1 MLGKNTA
8 RLEMKGHRNSLWRVI
23 SIRCLAVVLAIT
35 GISCHGLSLGRSPL
49 FGRVAR
55 ADGLHRGSNSVWFGA
70 SREGPNLGNRLGT
83 RVAPRMFRNGKIG
96 HKEVSKLY
104 SRYLDN
110 MDRQSGKNYD
120 MWRRKKNMKNVTDT
134 DLVDKVQNAFES
146 TPAPFSNIISQE
158 YW

>member
-1 MLGKNTA
+1 M
-8 RLEMKGHRNSLWRVI
+8 SLWRFI
-23 SIRCLAVVLAIT
+23 STRCLAVVLAIT
-35 GISCHGLSLGRSPL
+35 GISCHGLSLGRSP
-49 FGRVAR
+49 FGRVPR
-55 ADGLHRGSNSVWFGA
+55 ADGLHRGSNSVWAGA
-70 SREGPNLGNRLGT
+70 SCEGPNPRYSLGT
-83 RVAPRMFRNGKIG
+83 RVAPRVICNRKIG
-96 HKEVSKLY
+96 HKEGSKLY

-146 TPAPFSNIISQE
+146 TPAPFSTIISQE

>member
-1 MLGKNTA
+1 M
-8 RLEMKGHRNSLWRVI
+8 
-23 SIRCLAVVLAIT
+23 
-35 GISCHGLSLGRSPL
+35 
-49 FGRVAR
+49 
-55 ADGLHRGSNSVWFGA
+55 WFGA
-70 SREGPNLGNRLGT
+70 YLEGPNLRNRLGT
-83 RVAPRMFRNGKIG
+83 RDAPRMFRNAKIG
-96 HKEVSKLY
+96 HKEGTKLY

-120 MWRRKKNMKNVTDT
+120 MWRRKKNITDT

>member
-1 MLGKNTA
+1 
-8 RLEMKGHRNSLWRVI
+8 MKGHRKSLWRVI
-23 SIRCLAVVLAIT
+23 SIRCLAAVLAIT

-49 FGRVAR
+49 SGRVPR
-55 ADGLHRGSNSVWFGA
+55 AGGLHRGSNSVRFGA

-83 RVAPRMFRNGKIG
+83 RVAPRMFRNGKIA
-96 HKEVSKLY
+96 HKERSKLY

-120 MWRRKKNMKNVTDT
+120 MWRRKKNITDT